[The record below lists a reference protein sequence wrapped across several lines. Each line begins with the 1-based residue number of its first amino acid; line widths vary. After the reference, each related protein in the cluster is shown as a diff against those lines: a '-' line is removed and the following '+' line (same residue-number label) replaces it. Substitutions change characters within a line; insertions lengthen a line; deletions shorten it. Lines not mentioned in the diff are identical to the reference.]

1 MENPLVKISE
11 HRTIDTLVGIM
22 LMFTLS
28 CVRAEPFAYRGEIP
42 QRDLRFQRQFL
53 REMPRPERTKEEEFS
68 PAQHQERLSIE
79 ERRQL
84 RRDIKDAGREIYP
97 PRP

>member
-1 MENPLVKISE
+1 MKISE
-11 HRTIDTLVGIM
+11 HRTIDTLIGIM

-28 CVRAEPFAYRGEIP
+28 CISAESFAYRGENT
-42 QRDLRFQRQFL
+42 QRDLRFQRQTL
-53 REMPRPERTKEEEFS
+53 PEMPRRERAREENFS
-68 PAQHQERLSIE
+68 PAQRPERLSVE